1 MFNRDFRTEVH
12 SQHPHHPARAGGF
25 ATTPSALD
33 YFGGMAPGSHND
45 AAEAL
50 RTRLEQIEL
59 QSSQPTPTSPVPQI
73 TLPESG
79 EPSRSGTNTP
89 TRPCLSSPPTL
100 AGVPRARHSLDS
112 AQASRRPP
120 PPLRVGTGLY
130 KIESSQQLG
139 PSPTQ
144 IAQESSTLSPQH
156 QPPGRVSTSSQNAYR
171 PAVTRIEESRISL
184 TRPRQTFD
192 ERRNIDVQQLASNT
206 MAPAT
211 SATPITPLDD
221 DEDRTSYTNI
231 PRDWLTRQKVRHR
244 QLTRKHW
251 YNFKKKTTPLY
262 KKYILEGLLR
272 QKPIP
277 PSRDGRHIQLAPGR
291 ARRKPFKDER
301 TGKPYVSN
309 AIRSSRYTIWSF
321 LPKQLFFQF
330 KKLANF
336 YFLVIGIL
344 QMVPG
349 LSTTGTYTTIGPLLA
364 FVALSMAKEGWDD
377 YRRYKL
383 DVKENRS
390 GAWVLDPDAG
400 KGRGNKKGK
409 LGGLISVKREKSKGA
424 NGEGEMHILELKGTE
439 SEAGAVEKPSQWVRA
454 EWQDIRVGDVIKLE
468 RDDPVPAD
476 IVLLHAMN
484 ENGIA
489 YIETMALDGET
500 NLKSKR
506 ASPLLAKHC
515 ASVTSMAAVEA
526 EVVSEDPNLDL
537 YNYEGKV
544 TVDGETRPLTLN
556 EVVYRG
562 STLRNTKKAVG
573 LVINTGEECK
583 IRMNANKNVRA
594 KAPKMQRSLNRIV
607 LLLVVFVFVLAG
619 GLTAG
624 YTRWRRKEE
633 WRAFYLSGES
643 VQLTHVFISMLI
655 ALNTLIPLSMYVS
668 LEIVKLGQL
677 LLLHDVEM
685 YDDVNDIP
693 AKFNTT
699 TILED
704 LGCVGYVFSDKT
716 GTLTE
721 NLMQFRKMSV
731 AGTAWLHD
739 VDVSYVAPEGGRPS
753 TSGRPSMSQRPSLS
767 GWKSSARPTNA
778 QPELRTDEMTDYI
791 QKKPNT
797 PFSRQARQFLLCLAL
812 CHTCLPEEDE
822 NGKID
827 YQAASPDELALVR
840 AAAQLGYTVVKRT
853 TESVTV
859 RMEHGASPDTEETY
873 QILDVIEFSSK
884 RKRMSIVLRMPD
896 GRICIFTKGADS
908 VILPRL
914 KQKSLAMQTASAVER
929 RASMRKSVE
938 QEKAFQR
945 RASLQTPAAQR
956 RSMDLMRR
964 SLALDRG
971 SSWRK
976 SMVSEGLDNWLARRE
991 ADGLDAPGNEEAYQT
1006 PRQSM
1011 ARNRSLEL
1019 ARLAAFDPLDGMVDE
1034 QLAVNEGAVFERCFQ
1049 HIDDFATEGLRTL
1062 MYSYRYLEEEEYKTW
1077 KSIYLEATTSLVNR
1091 QERIE
1096 NAAEIIEQDY
1106 ELAGATAIE
1115 DKLQQGVPETIDQL
1129 RRANIKVWMLTGD
1142 KRETAINIA
1151 HSARICKPFSEVY
1164 ILDVSHGD
1172 LQDRIN
1178 ATLTDV
1184 SRGMAPHSVVVI
1196 DGQTLTVVDEDPTL
1210 RLLFFDLVARVD
1222 SVICCRASPSQ
1233 KANLVKCIRRQVPS
1247 AVTLA
1252 IGDGANDVAMLQ
1264 CAHLGIGIN
1273 GREGTQA
1280 ARISDYSI
1288 GQFRF
1293 LSRLLF
1299 VHGRWCYARTGN
1311 YILATFWK
1319 EIVFYLIQAQYQ
1331 HYNGYTGTSIFE
1343 STSLAVFNTIF
1354 TSLCV
1359 IIPGILETDLSAET
1373 LLAVPELYSFGQK
1386 SQGFNFKLWL
1396 YWMVLGVTE
1405 SVMIYNC
1412 VYYLYALAPNPVE
1425 TDLYTVGTLAFSLAV
1440 VFINLKLFLRVRN
1453 RNVIIFFGLLLSLFG
1468 WWLWNILLAVIYKP
1482 SIGPYSVGDSFLER
1496 YGKEKYWWIIHFL
1509 ALSALCVFEL
1519 GVAAVRRTFWPTDQD
1534 LAQEME
1540 AMEGVM
1546 EVLGMH
1552 AHQLEKG
1559 EGGPSTVGVGVG
1571 GAEMDDGAGR
1581 KPGLSD
1587 VASLKTVTSASSPG
1601 PGPES
1606 SGGGGGGLTPG
1617 WSARNH
1623 NGGRP
1628 GQVRR
1633 MSSAEFGGRTSMSR
1647 LSRQFTPPAEEEREN
1662 PIDEYMDA
1670 RLNKNN
1676 SSNNIQGAK

>member
-1 MFNRDFRTEVH
+1 
-12 SQHPHHPARAGGF
+12 
-25 ATTPSALD
+25 
-33 YFGGMAPGSHND
+33 MAPGSHHD

-59 QSSQPTPTSPVPQI
+59 QTSQPAPTSPSVPQI
-73 TLPESG
+73 SLPEPR
-79 EPSRSGTNTP
+79 EPSSLSGTNTP
-89 TRPCLSSPPTL
+89 TRPSLSSPPTL
-100 AGVPRARHSLDS
+100 ASGLPRARHSLDS
-112 AQASRRPP
+112 SSSRRPP
-120 PPLRVGTGLY
+120 PALRVRTGLY

-144 IAQESSTLSPQH
+144 LAQENSTLSPPL
-156 QPPGRVSTSSQNAYR
+156 PPGRISTSSQSAYR
-171 PAVTRIEESRISL
+171 APTVSRIEESRISL

-192 ERRNIDVQQLASNT
+192 ERRNTDVQQLALDNSNNNDNNNNNNT
-206 MAPAT
+206 SNNMAPAT
-211 SATPITPLDD
+211 SATPDD
-221 DEDRTSYTNI
+221 DDDDDGEPRTSYTSVPLN
-231 PRDWLTRQKVRHR
+231 WLSRQKARHR
-244 QLTRKHW
+244 QTTRKQWHS
-251 YNFKKKTTPLY
+251 FKKFAAPYY
-262 KKYILEGLLR
+262 KKYVLETLLR

-277 PSRDGRHIQLAPGR
+277 PSKDGRHILLSPGR

-383 DVKENRS
+383 DVRENRS
-390 GAWVLDPDAG
+390 GAWVLDPEAAAG
-400 KGRGNKKGK
+400 GGQGRKGR
-409 LGGLISVKREKSKGA
+409 LPGGLVRRSKKTEGK
-424 NGEGEMHILELKGTE
+424 EGEMTVLELKGTE
-439 SEAGAVEKPSQWVRA
+439 SEGGVVEEKPSQWVRT
-454 EWQDIRVGDVIKLE
+454 EWQDIRVGDVIRLE
-468 RDDPVPAD
+468 RDDAVPAD
-476 IVLLHAMN
+476 IVLLHATN

-500 NLKSKR
+500 NLKSKQ

-515 ASVTSMAAVEA
+515 ASVAGMGAVEA
-526 EVVSEDPNLDL
+526 EVVSEDPNIDL
-537 YNYEGKV
+537 YNYEGRV
-544 TVDGETRPLTLN
+544 TVGGETRPLTLN

-562 STLRNTKKAVG
+562 STLRNTKEATG

-624 YTRWRRKEE
+624 YTMWRRDEE
-633 WRAFYLSGES
+633 WRAFYLSGET
-643 VQLTHVFISMLI
+643 VQLSHVFISMLI

-668 LEIVKLGQL
+668 LELVKLGQL

-685 YDDVNDIP
+685 YDEVNDTP

-739 VDVSYVAPEGGRPS
+739 MDVSYVAPEGGRPS
-753 TSGRPSMSQRPSLS
+753 ISGRPSVSQRPSFS
-767 GWKSSARPTNA
+767 GWKSSVRPTNA
-778 QPELRTDEMTDYI
+778 QPELRTDEMIDYI

-797 PFSRQARQFLLCLAL
+797 PFSRQARQFILCLAL

-840 AAAQLGYTVVKRT
+840 AAAQLGYIVVKRT

-859 RMEHGASPDTEETY
+859 RMEHGTGADTEETC

-896 GRICIFTKGADS
+896 GRICVFTKGADS

-914 KQKSLAMQTASAVER
+914 KQRTLAMQTATAVER

-945 RASLQTPAAQR
+945 RASLQTPAAAQR

-964 SLALDRG
+964 SLALDRK

-1049 HIDDFATEGLRTL
+1049 HVDDFATEGLRTL
-1062 MYSYRYLEEEEYKTW
+1062 MYSYRYLEEDEYKAW
-1077 KSIYLEATTSLVNR
+1077 KEIYLEATTSLVNR
-1091 QERIE
+1091 QEQIE

-1115 DKLQQGVPETIDQL
+1115 DKLQQGVPETIDKL

-1196 DGQTLTVVDEDPTL
+1196 DGQTLTIVDDDPQL

-1299 VHGRWCYARTGN
+1299 VHGRWCYARTGK

-1343 STSLAVFNTIF
+1343 STSLAVFNTLF

-1359 IIPGILETDLSAET
+1359 ILPGILETDLSAET

-1386 SQGFNFKLWL
+1386 SQSFNFKLWL
-1396 YWMVLGVTE
+1396 YWMVLGITE
-1405 SVMIYNC
+1405 SVIIFNC
-1412 VYYLYALAPNPVE
+1412 VYYLYTLAPYPVE
-1425 TDLYTVGTLAFSLAV
+1425 TDLYSVGTLAFSLAV

-1453 RNVIIFFGLLLSLFG
+1453 RNVIIFVGLFLSIFG
-1468 WWLWNILLAVIYKP
+1468 WWLWNILLAVIFKP
-1482 SIGPYSVGDSFLER
+1482 SLGPYIVGDNFLTG
-1496 YGKEKYWWIIHFL
+1496 YGKEGYWWIVHFL

-1519 GVAAVRRTFWPTDQD
+1519 GVAAVKRTFWPTDQD

-1552 AHQLEKG
+1552 ANRLEKG
-1559 EGGPSTVGVGVG
+1559 ESCTVVVG
-1571 GAEMDDGAGR
+1571 GNAEEGDDERGGR
-1581 KPGLSD
+1581 KPGFGD

-1601 PGPES
+1601 PGLES
-1606 SGGGGGGLTPG
+1606 GGGGGGGGLTPG
-1617 WSARNH
+1617 WRGG
-1623 NGGRP
+1623 NGQQRP
-1628 GQVRR
+1628 PGVRK
-1633 MSSAEFGGRTSMSR
+1633 MASAEFGRASMSR
-1647 LSRQFTPPAEEEREN
+1647 LSRQFTPPVEEREN
-1662 PIDEYMDA
+1662 PIDEFMSKQE
-1670 RLNKNN
+1670 RQ
-1676 SSNNIQGAK
+1676 QGVKK